1 MLACILYFIPLKIG
15 VGVNN
20 DIPII
25 GSIEQFTQ
33 EQVDSTLLRAGS
45 AYATLKAVQI
55 TPKMFENVALP
66 FISLKLGALL
76 SPIVEQL
83 DMLDS
88 VLFYAL
94 LVAFGEK
101 FLLGWITYVVLHWL
115 IPIGLVFYALGKIPM
130 IRASFVMI
138 EKIGVFFVQLGIL
151 AYLLLPTT
159 AFINQSIYDA
169 FNIDKRIE
177 IAQEQGKE
185 IEGYQDELEKIK
197 ESNQANQEVKIQKEV
212 QEEAQ
217 EEGVVD
223 WMAGIASR
231 AWDKT
236 KEIASDLYD
245 GAKDV
250 VSGVTNA
257 VMNPKETINQL
268 GNALN
273 NILNSFMEMVAVF
286 VLTTI
291 IVPIGVFFGF
301 VAIFKQICNPQIK
314 TIVYSVR
321 EQIQKPT
328 RKVKEMKEKSF
339 NQGRER

>member
-1 MLACILYFIPLKIG
+1 MACILYFIPLKIG

-115 IPIGLVFYALGKIPM
+115 IPIGLVFYALGKISM
-130 IRASFVMI
+130 IR
-138 EKIGVFFVQLGIL
+138 KIGVFFVQLGIL

-197 ESNQANQEVKIQKEV
+197 ESNQEVKIQKEV
-212 QEEAQ
+212 QEEAR
-217 EEGVVD
+217 EERVMD
-223 WMAGIASR
+223 WMASIASR
-231 AWDKT
+231 ALDKT

-250 VSGVTNA
+250 VSGVTKA

-273 NILNSFMEMVAVF
+273 NTLNSFMEMVAVF

-314 TIVYSVR
+314 TIIYSVR
-321 EQIQKPT
+321 EQVQKPT
-328 RKVKEMKEKSF
+328 RKVKEIKEKSR

>member
-115 IPIGLVFYALGKIPM
+115 IPIGLVFYALGKISM
-130 IRASFVMI
+130 IR
-138 EKIGVFFVQLGIL
+138 KIGVFFVQLGIL

-197 ESNQANQEVKIQKEV
+197 ESNQEVKIQKEV
-212 QEEAQ
+212 QEEAR
-217 EEGVVD
+217 EERVMD
-223 WMAGIASR
+223 WMASIASR
-231 AWDKT
+231 ALDKT

-250 VSGVTNA
+250 VSGVTKA

-273 NILNSFMEMVAVF
+273 NTLNSFMEMVAVF

-314 TIVYSVR
+314 TIIYSVR
-321 EQIQKPT
+321 EQVQKPT
-328 RKVKEMKEKSF
+328 RKVKEIKEKSR